1 MFDVKVNGISWFEA
15 STVSSAAK
23 RLGCDYMSSST
34 DPAKQIALKK
44 SGPLIPIDDTG
55 VGSDSEYFAEKILR
69 SNFAS
74 DELKE
79 EVRRYQDGEI
89 DKLEV
94 FYIHE
99 SLW

>member
-1 MFDVKVNGISWFEA
+1 MFDVKVNGISWFETRTRSA
-15 STVSSAAK
+15 AAK
-23 RLGCDYMSSST
+23 RLGCDYVSG
-34 DPAKQIALKK
+34 KK

-55 VGSDSEYFAEKILR
+55 VDSDSEYFAEKILR
-69 SNFAS
+69 SQSSS

-79 EVRRYQDGEI
+79 EARRYRDGEI

-94 FYIHE
+94 FYVHE